1 MLHFV
6 KQFKRKKTTFENFF
20 VQKTNAEY
28 TVTDNAQEAFPE
40 KPCGSA
46 VKAVVPCLLKKIL
59 HFSKPPPTENGSW
72 NTGNGQCTR
81 GFSRKTLRAYRQNRC
96 SLPLEKNFALFKTHT
111 YGKRQLENGQRTK
124 AFLRNALFVICDTSH
139 FQHGAKHSY
148 ILKDLTVKI
157 VPQTEIDGM
166 FSKFAKPLIKNKI
179 TVLF

>member
-28 TVTDNAQEAFPE
+28 TVMDNTQEAFPE
-40 KPCGSA
+40 KPCGRA
-46 VKAVVPCLLKKIL
+46 VKTVVPCLLK
-59 HFSKPPPTENGSW
+59 
-72 NTGNGQCTR
+72 
-81 GFSRKTLRAYRQNRC
+81 
-96 SLPLEKNFALFKTHT
+96 KNFALFKTHT
-111 YGKRQLENGQRTK
+111 YGKRQLENEQRTK
-124 AFLRNALFVICDTSH
+124 AFLRNALFLICDTSH

-166 FSKFAKPLIKNKI
+166 FSKFAKPLIQNKI

>member
-40 KPCGSA
+40 KPCGRA
-46 VKAVVPCLLKKIL
+46 VKPVVPCLLKIILHFSKPHLRKTAVENGQRTMYKGFFRKPCGCAVKPVVPCLLKK
-59 HFSKPPPTENGSW
+59 F
-72 NTGNGQCTR
+72 CT
-81 GFSRKTLRAYRQNRC
+81 FQN
-96 SLPLEKNFALFKTHT
+96 PT
-111 YGKRQLENGQRTK
+111 YGKRQLEYGQRTK

-148 ILKDLTVKI
+148 I
-157 VPQTEIDGM
+157 
-166 FSKFAKPLIKNKI
+166 
-179 TVLF
+179 

>member
-46 VKAVVPCLLKKIL
+46 VKAVVPCLLKINL
-59 HFSKPPPTENGSW
+59 HFSKPHL
-72 NTGNGQCTR
+72 
-81 GFSRKTLRAYRQNRC
+81 RKTAV
-96 SLPLEKNFALFKTHT
+96 
-111 YGKRQLENGQRTK
+111 ENGQRTK
-124 AFLRNALFVICDTSH
+124 AFLRNAQFLICDMSH

>member
-46 VKAVVPCLLKKIL
+46 VKAVVPCLLKINL

-72 NTGNGQCTR
+72 NTGNGQCTKVFFR
-81 GFSRKTLRAYRQNRC
+81 KPCGRTVKPVVPCLLKKILHFSKPHLRKTAVGIWATDKGVFKKRPVFNLRYVPFSARRKTQLHFEGLNSQKSCLKRKLKSCFQN
-96 SLPLEKNFALFKTHT
+96 LQNL
-111 YGKRQLENGQRTK
+111 
-124 AFLRNALFVICDTSH
+124 
-139 FQHGAKHSY
+139 
-148 ILKDLTVKI
+148 
-157 VPQTEIDGM
+157 
-166 FSKFAKPLIKNKI
+166 
-179 TVLF
+179 